1 MDKPIA
7 VNKKTLLMTVYLRL
21 FFLLTIFC
29 LSTNTYALDSLAIH
43 VHTVL
48 QQISETEKTQLAQ
61 RLEAV
66 QKTQSI
72 KNPKALSAVYHSL
85 LAESYARI
93 KDYKTPV
100 SEWLFAH
107 ALSDI
112 QKTNNTGLL
121 IWVNTLYGY
130 YYYTYNDYIH
140 ALPYFLESS
149 RRIDS
154 YPIAQLP
161 EPNQVLI
168 KNAYFFGTIDDNQKS
183 LDLLQAALKVT
194 PSAPTETGQILYAIG
209 LLYMKQEKW
218 QEAESYFNRTLTSS
232 QANADQLRYAKTLGE
247 LAILYDRRGETAKAI
262 SAQLEN
268 IAISHNNNDPR
279 NIMYAQIQLGR
290 LYLQH
295 RVLDSAQHYL
305 AESLAYAETKDYL
318 KSYEKNIIEL
328 QLNIAQAKD
337 DAVRELSLRRRLEQ
351 INRHLSVTDGQSIVD
366 QVNWETQKERI
377 RWQLEAEQN
386 KLKRASLLKWAWGA
400 VSLLLALIIILLLI
414 THKKRLKLQQVES
427 ERKLLSFQMEK
438 IESEAMLSN
447 THNTLASYQ
456 VYLTDKNQQIARLEN
471 EITKLKSSSSL
482 QSQKQRFSFENLL
495 KSHLLTDDNWFE
507 FKKAFITENADAYQI
522 IIHSLPDIT
531 ESNLRIILLLK
542 MGLDNHQIAH
552 MLGVTTD
559 AVRKSKQRMRKKYG
573 EQFDLVFNLETVED

>member
-1 MDKPIA
+1 
-7 VNKKTLLMTVYLRL
+7 MTVYLRL
-21 FFLLTIFC
+21 FFFLTIFC
-29 LSTNTYALDSLAIH
+29 LSTNTYAVDSLAMH
-43 VHTVL
+43 LHTVL

-61 RLEAV
+61 RLEAI

-72 KNPKALSAVYHSL
+72 ENPKALSAVYHSL

-93 KDYKTPV
+93 KDHKTPL

-112 QKTNNTGLL
+112 QNTNNTGLL

-130 YYYTYNDYIH
+130 YYYKYNDYIH

-168 KNAYFFGTIDDNQKS
+168 KNAYFFGTIDDHQKS

-218 QEAESYFNRTLTSS
+218 QEAENYFNQALTSS
-232 QANADQLRYAKTLGE
+232 QANADTMRYAKTLGE
-247 LAILYDRRGETAKAI
+247 LALLHQQRGKSQKAI
-262 SAQLEN
+262 SLLLEN
-268 IAISHNNNDPR
+268 ISLSEKNNDPR
-279 NIMYAQIQLGR
+279 NTMYAQIQLGR
-290 LYLQH
+290 LYLQNGNS
-295 RVLDSAQHYL
+295 DSAWHYL
-305 AESLAYAETKDYL
+305 SNALEYAQTKDYL
-318 KSYEKNIIEL
+318 KSYQKNILEL
-328 QLNIAQAKD
+328 QLDIIRTKNE
-337 DAVRELSLRRRLEQ
+337 VHHELALRRRIEE
-351 INRHLSVTDGQSIVD
+351 INQHLSVTDGASIVD
-366 QVNWETQKERI
+366 KVNWVTQKERI
-377 RWQLEAEQN
+377 HWQLEAEQV
-386 KLKRASLLKWAWGA
+386 KLKRASLLKWTWGA

-414 THKKRLKLQQVES
+414 THKRRLKLQQVES

-438 IESEAMLSN
+438 IESETILSN

-456 VYLTDKNQQIARLEN
+456 VYLSDKNQQIARLEN
-471 EITKLKSSSSL
+471 EITKLKNSNSL

-522 IIHSLPDIT
+522 IINSLPDIT

-573 EQFDLVFNLETVED
+573 EQLDLVFNLETVED